1 MRWRGASSPD
11 MPRLVGTYM
20 HEGHYRTV
28 TVTEPRSGRFLVCEE
43 RLGCPGFPGVPAMV
57 AQFDRPVRAVREAEM
72 RVLAHGGLL
81 MQEAEGIA
89 NAAVSAD
96 VAEALFCCD
105 ERFSRF
111 LHVPA
116 RPLAG

>member
-1 MRWRGASSPD
+1 MRWRGASWPD
-11 MPRLVGTYM
+11 MPRLIGTYM
-20 HEGHYRTV
+20 HDGAYKTV
-28 TVTEPRSGRFLVCEE
+28 SVMEPRVGRFLVCEE
-43 RLGCPGFPGVPAMV
+43 RLACPGFPGVPAML

-72 RVLAHGGLL
+72 RVLAFGGLL
-81 MQEAEGIA
+81 MHEAEGIA
-89 NAAVSAD
+89 NARVCPEM
-96 VAEALFCCD
+96 AEALFEG

>member
-1 MRWRGASSPD
+1 MRSRGASSPD
-11 MPRLVGTYM
+11 IPRLIGTYFRDGM
-20 HEGHYRTV
+20 WKTV
-28 TVTEPRSGRFLVCEE
+28 SVMEPRVGRFLVCEE
-43 RLGCPGFPGVPAMV
+43 ATTRPGHPGIPAMV
-57 AQFDRPVRAVREAEM
+57 ASFDRPLRCVREAEM

-81 MQEAEGIA
+81 LHEAEGIA
-89 NAAVSAD
+89 NAALDREA
-96 VAEALFCCD
+96 AEALFEG

>member
-11 MPRLVGTYM
+11 MPRLIGTYFRDGM
-20 HEGHYRTV
+20 WKTV
-28 TVTEPRSGRFLVCEE
+28 SVMEPRAGRFLVCEE
-43 RLGCPGFPGVPAMV
+43 AAARPGSPGVPAML
-57 AQFDRPVRAVREAEM
+57 ASFDRPVRAVREAEM
-72 RVLAHGGLL
+72 RVLAFGGLL

-89 NAAVSAD
+89 NAR
-96 VAEALFCCD
+96 VAPEMAEELFAPA
-105 ERFSRF
+105 RMTRF